1 MSDALKLP
9 ALDPATVAAKV
20 GTDYPKVF
28 AGPVMGRERR
38 RLGDPLGLTQFGV
51 NLTRLGP
58 GVMSAQRHW
67 HSHEDEFIMVVEGEL
82 VLITDGGE
90 QVLGAGMAA
99 GWPAG
104 ATDGHHLVNRSDA
117 DAVYLEVGSR
127 DAEDE
132 VDYPDIDMRLEKA
145 GGKRTFVRRDG
156 TAY

>member
-9 ALDPATVAAKV
+9 ALDPATVTVKV
-20 GTDYPKVF
+20 GTDYPEVF
-28 AGPVMGRERR
+28 AAPVMGRERR
-38 RLGDPLGLTQFGV
+38 TLGDPLGLTQFGV

-58 GVMSAQRHW
+58 GVMSAQRHF
-67 HSHEDEFIMVVEGEL
+67 HTHEDEFIMVVEGEL

-104 ATDGHHLVNRSDA
+104 VTDGHHLVNRSDA

-145 GGKRTFVRRDG
+145 NGTRTFVRRDG